1 MQQLMIDQPIF
12 IGFKMDG
19 RLKQQIETLGEAD
32 RKYVSSDSSDQTT
45 FLRIC
50 RVGEDLYVGKVV
62 DDRLSTDRVEDIRR
76 NVMSIVRKIG
86 HGVNPPACLQILAC
100 SRGNVETL
108 PGGDSRYTL

>member
-1 MQQLMIDQPIF
+1 MHRLLIDQPIF

-19 RLKQQIETLGEAD
+19 RLRQHIETLGEAD
-32 RKYVSSDSSDQTT
+32 RKYVSPDRSE

-62 DDRLSTDRVEDIRR
+62 DDRLTTDRVEDIRR

-86 HGVNPPACLQILAC
+86 HEVNLPASLQILAC
-100 SRGNVETL
+100 SRADMDPL
-108 PGGDSRYTL
+108 PGNPGITG

>member
-1 MQQLMIDQPIF
+1 MIDQPLF

-19 RLKQQIETLGEAD
+19 RLRHHVESLGEAD
-32 RKYVSSDSSDQTT
+32 KKYVSSDQST

-62 DDRLSTDRVEDIRR
+62 DDRLTTDRVEDIRR

-86 HGVNPPACLQILAC
+86 HEVHLPASLQILAC
-100 SRGNVETL
+100 GPGDTKPL
-108 PGGDSRYTL
+108 PSEARYTG

>member
-19 RLKQQIETLGEAD
+19 RLKQHLETLGEAD
-32 RKYVSSDSSDQTT
+32 RKYVSSDKTT

-62 DDRLSTDRVEDIRR
+62 DDRLTTDRVEDIRR

-86 HGVNPPACLQILAC
+86 HEVNLPASLQILAC
-100 SRGNVETL
+100 SRGDIEAL
-108 PGGDSRYTL
+108 PGDSRYTL